1 MRSTTDIKAAA
12 DVIREDGVIAYPT
25 ETLPGLGCL
34 ASSQAAVKKLLEIK
48 KRTAEKGLI
57 LLASKLEQLEPWIAP
72 LDTKQRQKLRLPSTT
87 PTTWLVPAANKKT
100 NPLVQGK
107 HDKLAI
113 RITTHPVARELCD
126 LTGEAII
133 STSANLAGDPAA
145 LQLDEISPAIL
156 EQLDL
161 ILIGPEGTRKPS
173 KIRDLISDQV
183 IRG

>member
-12 DVIREDGVIAYPT
+12 DVIRKGGIIAYPT

-34 ASSQAAVKKLLEIK
+34 ARSEAAIKKLLKIK

-57 LLASKLEQLEPWIAP
+57 LLASKLEQLEPWLAP
-72 LDTKQRQKLRLPSTT
+72 LDSKLQQKLLLPATT
-87 PTTWLVPAANKKT
+87 PTTWLVPPSAKT

-107 HDKLAI
+107 HDKLAV

-126 LTGEAII
+126 LVGETII
-133 STSANLAGDPAA
+133 STSANIAGEPAA
-145 LQLDEISPAIL
+145 KSLDEISPTII

-161 ILIGPEGTRKPS
+161 LLIGPEGNRKPS
-173 KIRDLISDQV
+173 KIRGLVSDQI
-183 IRG
+183 IRP